1 MAGPAVG
8 RLPSGRPGETKGR
21 AKLVEALPGA
31 IADAGSIP
39 AASIDLRAR
48 GVANRPSGRGA
59 DYALIVK
66 RGVLSAACVAML
78 LAGPTTAA
86 TSGLPAIFPVPQS
99 ETALT
104 GTVAVTPTV
113 SL

>member
-39 AASIDLRAR
+39 AASTFWLNRA
-48 GVANRPSGRGA
+48 VSVVIFGRN
-59 DYALIVK
+59 DF
-66 RGVLSAACVAML
+66 L
-78 LAGPTTAA
+78 LPLLFQA
-86 TSGLPAIFPVPQS
+86 TSVRLHRPFEIGL
-99 ETALT
+99 
-104 GTVAVTPTV
+104 VAVAIDH
-113 SL
+113 

>member
-39 AASIDLRAR
+39 AASIELRAKGLR
-48 GVANRPSGRGA
+48 SVRQGA
-59 DYALIVK
+59 AQITL
-66 RGVLSAACVAML
+66 
-78 LAGPTTAA
+78 
-86 TSGLPAIFPVPQS
+86 
-99 ETALT
+99 
-104 GTVAVTPTV
+104 
-113 SL
+113 